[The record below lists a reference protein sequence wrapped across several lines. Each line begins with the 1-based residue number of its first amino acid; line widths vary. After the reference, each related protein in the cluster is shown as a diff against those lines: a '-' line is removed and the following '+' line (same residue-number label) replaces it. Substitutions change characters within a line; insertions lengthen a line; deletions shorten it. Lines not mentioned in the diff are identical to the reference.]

1 MKKRLFISALMS
13 GALTAISAISPIRAA
28 DLALADLPLFLVAIK
43 PSIMV
48 MLDNSGSMKDPMYDS
63 GFDPSVEYYG
73 IFEFDKN
80 YVYDSTIAVNNG
92 AYLVNVDTTKTGAF
106 VESNCTPSSAD
117 NTCWSGRFLNWLTT
131 RRIDASRMVMVGGKV
146 ESTAGFS
153 YGGGYQY
160 KIIANNEFADRD
172 LDKSYASSSQYSPVP
187 DGMSVTVYSPADANN
202 GAMLSSYDP
211 YAKIKVGGGGGTIYD
226 SSGVAVGEFGTASV
240 NAKVDSNGDLQSSSW
255 TSVSLM
261 RSYTNP
267 VVIAKPPSFVGGNP
281 SVVRIK
287 NVTSAG
293 FDVVMQEWEYMD
305 GNHTNEEVSYIV
317 MEAGS
322 HSLPNGIDVKAGT
335 LDTDGEY
342 VQRTCDTAKS
352 NYETVTFS
360 SSFTST
366 PVVISSVM
374 TFNGSEAVTSRAW
387 DVSSSSFRIAIQE
400 EGDPVSLGHNSET
413 LSYIAFEQ
421 GSLTDASNGWML
433 EVDSITGVTH
443 STSII
448 NFSSTFDA
456 KPAFLAGMQTMNEGE
471 AATLRM
477 NDLSSSSAT
486 IHVEEEESCD
496 SNTIHVAEDVG
507 YAALRGSGA
516 LNIALAVNSKPVG
529 LLQDLAPG
537 VRLGISFY
545 RFDPSV
551 NDIYNQNI
559 QGGTLRFLLPK
570 NPFVKKPSNTSLP
583 AAELGYKE
591 LEGYIGTTI
600 DDIVEAVN
608 GYPLVWGTTP
618 IAENLWEVIQ
628 YFEQDSPYYT
638 DAVSGFPDF
647 ELADDA
653 NPERDPFYYP
663 DYNAKLHCT
672 SPSVIIFTDGFPYKD
687 ADVPALVRDYDG
699 DNNSN
704 DVISTDINEQGKD
717 NLDDVAHWA
726 FCDRS
731 KGSCPVPGT
740 PDDGSRDLRNDLS
753 KEQYLTIYT
762 VGFADGNIR
771 PVLQDAADNAGGKA
785 YAAEDGKALKTALK
799 QAFTDAISRASF
811 SAVAVNTGSITASSK
826 LYQAVFDSTDW
837 SGDIEAYTVNSDGSV
852 SSTRSWAASEQFPAT
867 NPDASRI
874 IFTYNGT
881 TGQPFQWGDI
891 SGGQQTQLGSSD
903 VLDYLRGDSSNEES
917 QGGTYRD
924 RNKLLGD
931 FINSAPV
938 WVGKPVMHYPDNWG
952 TGASESAYSAFK
964 SSKSSRTPIVYVGS
978 NDGMMHAFNA
988 ATGAEEFA
996 YVPSIVYDNL
1006 ASLADPGY
1014 AHKYFVDGSPTVVDA
1029 YFSNAWHTVLVA
1041 GLNAGGQ
1048 GIYALDVTDPG
1059 SISSEIIGAGKVLWE
1074 FDDSDDADLGY
1085 TFSQPN
1091 VVRLQNG
1098 VWAAVFG
1105 NGFNNTVS
1113 DDNASST
1120 GNAVLYIVNIANGS
1134 VIKKID
1140 TGEGTADDPTGN
1152 GRPNG
1157 LASVA
1162 PADVNGDS
1170 IVDYVYAGDLFG
1182 NLWKFNL
1189 NSSDTNQ
1196 WAVAYSN
1203 PIFTACHGSTCTA
1216 SNTQP
1221 ITTRPQVGLHPKGTG
1236 YMVYFGTGKY
1246 FENNDDT
1253 SASQTTQSFY
1263 GIWDKNAST
1272 LTSFDRDDLLEQE
1285 ILEEINLSGDDDDDY
1300 RITSDSPID
1309 WLYDVDGDGDLDG
1322 SHMGWYIDLI
1332 NTEGG
1337 NTDNKGE
1344 RQISA
1349 SILRDGRIIFTTM
1362 MPEDNPCSAGGTG
1375 WLMELDARDGS
1386 RLAFSPFDVDSD
1398 GNFDE
1403 DDYIQATVDVNGDG
1417 KVDENDKVP
1426 ASGVKSQVGI
1436 IPMPAILSDDDKE
1449 YKYTPGTT
1457 GDIQT
1462 TTENPGPGSSGRQ
1475 SWRELD
1481 F

>member
-1 MKKRLFISALMS
+1 MKNRLFISALLCGSLS
-13 GALTAISAISPIRAA
+13 GITASSAVKAA

-48 MLDNSGSMKDPMYDS
+48 MLDNSGSMKDSMYSS
-63 GFDPSVEYYG
+63 GFNPSVEYYG

-80 YVYDSTIAVNNG
+80 YVYDKTIAVNNG
-92 AYLVNVDTTKTGAF
+92 AYIVTVDTTKTGAF
-106 VESNCTPSSAD
+106 VESNCTPSTAD
-117 NTCWSGRFLNWLTT
+117 TTCWSGRFLNWLTT
-131 RRIDASRMVMVGGKV
+131 RRIDASRMVMVGGKL
-146 ESTAGFS
+146 ESTTGYN

-160 KIIANNEFADRD
+160 KIVGNNEYADHD
-172 LDKSYASSSQYSPVP
+172 MDKSYGSSSQYSPIP
-187 DGMSVTVYSPADANN
+187 DGMITKVYSPADTNN

-211 YAKIKVGGGGGTIYD
+211 YAKIKVGGGGGFIYD
-226 SSGVAVGEFGTASV
+226 ASGNPIGEFGTVSV
-240 NAKVDSNGDLQSSSW
+240 NAKVDDAGDLLNSAW

-261 RSYTNP
+261 GSYTNP
-267 VVIAKPPSFVGGNP
+267 VVIAKPPTFNGGNP
-281 SVVRIK
+281 SVVRIN
-287 NVTSAG
+287 NVTSTG

-305 GNHTNEEVSYIV
+305 GNHIDEDVSYIV
-317 MEAGS
+317 MEEGE
-322 HSLPNGIDVKAGT
+322 HSLPNSIDVKAGV
-335 LDTDGEY
+335 LNTDSEY
-342 VQRTCDTAKS
+342 VYRTCDTAKTD
-352 NYETVTFS
+352 YQTV
-360 SSFTST
+360 SFTNSFSST

-374 TFNGSEAVTSRAW
+374 TYSGTEAVTSRVW
-387 DVSSSSFRIAIQE
+387 SVSTGSFRVALQE
-400 EGDPVSLGHNSET
+400 EGDPVSLGHNAEDIG
-413 LSYIAFEQ
+413 YIAFEQ
-421 GSLTDASNGWML
+421 GDLVDTTNGWML
-433 EVDSITGVTH
+433 EVGA
-443 STSII
+443 TSYVDKDTKTV
-448 NFSSTFDA
+448 NFSSTFA
-456 KPAFLAGMQTMNEGE
+456 SIPAFLAAMQTMNDAE
-471 AATLRM
+471 AATLRL
-477 NDLSSSSAT
+477 NSVTSSGAAF
-486 IHVEEEESCD
+486 HVEEEGSCD
-496 SNTIHVAEDVG
+496 TNFSHTNEDVG
-507 YAALRGSGA
+507 YVALLGSGA
-516 LNIALAVNSKPVG
+516 LNVSLAVADKPLG

-537 VRLGISFY
+537 VRLGVSFY
-545 RFDPSV
+545 RFDPTG

-583 AAELGYKE
+583 AAEVGYRE
-591 LEGYIGTTI
+591 LHGYIGSAI
-600 DDIVEAVN
+600 DDIVDAVN

-628 YFEQDSPYYT
+628 YFEQDSPYYS
-638 DAVSGFPDF
+638 DVVSGFPDF
-647 ELADDA
+647 ELADNA

-663 DYNAKLHCT
+663 DYSAKLYCT
-672 SPSVIIFTDGFPYKD
+672 SPSVIIFTDGYPYKD
-687 ADVPALVRDYDG
+687 ADVPAAVQDYDE
-699 DNNSN
+699 DNDSD
-704 DVISTDINEQGKD
+704 DVVSTDINAQGQD

-740 PDDGSRDLRNDLS
+740 PDDGSRDLRLDLS

-799 QAFTDAISRASF
+799 QAFTDAVSRASF

-826 LYQAVFDSTDW
+826 LYQAVFDSNDW
-837 SGDIEAYTVNSDGSV
+837 SGDIEAYAVNSDGSIA
-852 SSTRSWAASEQFPAT
+852 TTKSWAASEQLPVT
-867 NPDASRI
+867 NPEASRI
-874 IFTYNGT
+874 IFTYDGT
-881 TGQPFQWGDI
+881 TGQPFQWANI
-891 SGGQQTQLGSSD
+891 SGAQQALLGSSD
-903 VLDYLRGDSSNEES
+903 VLDYLRGDSSNEEA
-917 QGGTYRD
+917 QGGSYRD

-938 WVGKPVMHYPDNWG
+938 WVGKPSMHYPDNWG
-952 TGASESAYSAFK
+952 NGASETAYSIFK
-964 SSKSSRTPIVYVGS
+964 NNNSARTPIVYVGS

-988 ATGAEEFA
+988 STGAEVFA
-996 YVPSIVYDNL
+996 YVPSIVYPSL
-1006 ASLADPGY
+1006 ANLADPDY

-1029 YFSNAWHTVLVA
+1029 YFSSAWHTVLTA

-1048 GIYALDVTDPG
+1048 GIYALDVTSPAY
-1059 SISSEIIGAGKVLWE
+1059 ITTETIGASNVLWE

-1091 VVRLQNG
+1091 VVRLKNG
-1098 VWAAVFG
+1098 SWGAIFG
-1105 NGFNNTVS
+1105 NGYNNTVS
-1113 DDNASST
+1113 DSHTSTT
-1120 GNAVLYIVNIANGS
+1120 GNAVLYILNISDGS
-1134 VIKKID
+1134 IIKKID

-1157 LASVA
+1157 LASVS
-1162 PADVNGDS
+1162 PVDINGDS

-1182 NLWKFNL
+1182 NLWKFDL
-1189 NSSDTNQ
+1189 SSSSTGD
-1196 WAVAYSN
+1196 WGLAYSS
-1203 PIFTACHGSTCTA
+1203 PLFTACHGSSCTL

-1263 GIWDKNAST
+1263 GIWDKNLAS
-1272 LTSFDRDDLLEQE
+1272 LTSFDRDDLLQQE
-1285 ILEEINLSGDDDDDY
+1285 ILEEINLDGDEDDDY
-1300 RITSDSPID
+1300 RITSDNPID
-1309 WLYDVDGDGDLDG
+1309 W
-1322 SHMGWYIDLI
+1322 STNMGWYIDLI

-1386 RLAFSPFDVDSD
+1386 RLAFSPFDINDD
-1398 GNFDE
+1398 NAFDE

-1417 KVDENDKVP
+1417 TVDENDKVP
-1426 ASGVKSQVGI
+1426 PSGTKSEVGI
-1436 IPMPAILSDDDKE
+1436 IPMPAILSGEEE

-1462 TTENPGPGSSGRQ
+1462 TTENPGPGSTGRQ